1 MIYPERLVT
10 AARVQAHSRS
20 GWCIVYYNGSKLG
33 PDIRA
38 QVEPKRMAPSSDD
51 PDLIL
56 PPVFS
61 LAISAG
67 PASAFDEARDAAAS
81 GGRTGRLVWRK
92 NAELLDFA
100 VILEPDE
107 PLATARR
114 AVFAGM
120 VALAEAI
127 GAHGP
132 PEVPVTFGWPDTL
145 RFDGA
150 RLGGGRLGWPATCGE
165 GDVPDWL
172 VFSATII
179 ASKARAGDPGLT
191 PDSTSLENEGFS
203 FEDGHGILVESF
215 ARHLMKTFA
224 IWEEDGFAGIER
236 RYLRRLAE
244 GGPAARIDAGG
255 DLIGGDGDRRDLVE
269 ALAAMR
275 WGDPQTGEPHL

>member
-1 MIYPERLVT
+1 
-10 AARVQAHSRS
+10 
-20 GWCIVYYNGSKLG
+20 
-33 PDIRA
+33 
-38 QVEPKRMAPSSDD
+38 MAPSSDD

-56 PPVFS
+56 PPVFTP
-61 LAISAG
+61 AISDG
-67 PASAFDEARDAAAS
+67 PVSAFDEACDAAAS
-81 GGRTGRLVWRK
+81 GDATGRLVWRRH
-92 NAELLDFA
+92 ADLFDLA

-132 PEVPVTFGWPDTL
+132 PEIPVTFGWPDTL

-150 RLGGGRLGWPATCGE
+150 RLGGGRLGWPPACGE

-203 FEDGHGILVESF
+203 FEDGHSRLVESF
-215 ARHLMKTFA
+215 ARHLMKAFA
-224 IWEEDGFAGIER
+224 VWEEDGFAGIER
-236 RYLRRLAE
+236 RYLRRLAD
-244 GGPAARIDAGG
+244 GGPAARIDARG
-255 DLIGGDGDRRDLVE
+255 DLIGADGERRELVA

-275 WGDPQTGEPHL
+275 WRDPRTGEPLL